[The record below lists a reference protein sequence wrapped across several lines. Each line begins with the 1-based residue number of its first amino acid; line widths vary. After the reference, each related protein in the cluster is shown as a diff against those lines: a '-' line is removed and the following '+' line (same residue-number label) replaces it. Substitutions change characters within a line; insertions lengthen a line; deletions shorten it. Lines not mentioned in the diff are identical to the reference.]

1 MFVVVVL
8 YCVKFFF
15 DVNIFQF
22 PCLLFFSFPLFFLSY
37 FFISILLDFSKRLIS
52 QNIWGLIKHHWKTAF
67 KQFFKGIAHE
77 QPWSSI
83 LCLLW
88 WTSIVSSFF
97 EVIFFQCPCLLS
109 FSFPLVLLFYFL
121 ISILLDFSKPL
132 MSQNPSL
139 LSFARAFVSYLV
151 QFSWPP
157 LLGFYGV
164 SMGFWQN
171 FYGNSVIS
179 MVFLWYSMMFLKV
192 CLGSSVGFL

>member
-1 MFVVVVL
+1 MLRWSSIVSSCCLKKHFFKVVTHQQDWSSIV
-8 YCVKFFF
+8 
-15 DVNIFQF
+15 
-22 PCLLFFSFPLFFLSY
+22 CLLWWSSIVSSFFWREHFPISLSPFFSFPLFFLSY

-121 ISILLDFSKPL
+121 ISILLDFSKRL

-151 QFSWPP
+151 QFSWHP
-157 LLGFYGV
+157 LLDFYGG
-164 SMGFWQN
+164 SMD
-171 FYGNSVIS
+171 
-179 MVFLWYSMMFLKV
+179 FL
-192 CLGSSVGFL
+192 